1 MNGQLQ
7 LIAVFVLEINHSP
20 MDKSVQNDLWKT
32 SAVAFLC
39 KTQESVCD
47 RSFA

>member
-20 MDKSVQNDLWKT
+20 MDKSVQNDLQKT
-32 SAVAFLC
+32 LL
-39 KTQESVCD
+39 Q
-47 RSFA
+47 